1 MVIIADELFS
11 VTSGKDMSFVS
22 LGRFSFTSK
31 KIHLGGLENDVEPI
45 VGGTSLSIFLGR
57 FILALLGMGAVPPQ
71 LIYQA
76 IGSPVPTT
84 VVPPAIPGVA
94 TFSHV
99 LTPMGPGVLNPAI
112 IAGLTTLFAELI
124 VPNPGSSKP
133 LPFSGAPFN
142 SYDAFV
148 GMSNEDAILGVELND
163 FNDGAKV
170 ETKNNDWKLS
180 DTYYRVV

>member
-1 MVIIADELFS
+1 M
-11 VTSGKDMSFVS
+11 
-22 LGRFSFTSK
+22 
-31 KIHLGGLENDVEPI
+31 
-45 VGGTSLSIFLGR
+45 
-57 FILALLGMGAVPPQ
+57 ILTLMGMGTVSPQ
-71 LIYQA
+71 VIYQQ
-76 IGSPVPTT
+76 IGSPIPTT
-84 VVPPAIPGVA
+84 IVPPAIPGMA

-99 LTPMGPGVLNPAI
+99 LTAMGPGVLNPAI
-112 IAGLTTLFAELI
+112 IAGLTTLYGELI
-124 VPNPGSSKP
+124 KPNPGSSKP

-163 FNDGAKV
+163 FNDGTKV